1 MEKQNEPMAEND
13 TDALNAEA
21 DRLLSVHEFG
31 KFKGRE
37 RYYGTACRV
46 ILAGLLEIHAEA
58 SNPVTESVATARKF
72 ARDRQGLVAFLS
84 KGTGWLV
91 GLAVYRLGVY
101 TTEEDYPVVMDTIL
115 RQVAVP
121 A

>member
-1 MEKQNEPMAEND
+1 MEKQNEPIADND

-21 DRLLSVHEFG
+21 ERLLSG
-31 KFKGRE
+31 KFEGWE
-37 RYYGTACRV
+37 RFYRTACRV

-58 SNPVTESVATARKF
+58 SNPAAESVATVRKF

-115 RQVAVP
+115 RKVAVP